1 LTLRARLCLAAL
13 SGVLTALTFPNVSLV
28 PLLAVCLVPLAAA
41 LSGLRARAGALVGGF
56 YGFVFWVATVPW
68 VAFTVHHFGEVSWAL
83 GVVALLLVGLLLI
96 PPFALFGAIV
106 AAGDVRG
113 PATRLL
119 LWPAAWVLQEAFRTD
134 YYFWGGFPWAYLAY
148 PLASAPPLMQSAA
161 IGGAWLT
168 SALVVGVNVAVWE
181 ALRERRGAMRAAWLC
196 GTGAVIAGAWLAGAV
211 SMRGLGAPREVARTL
226 RIGLV
231 QPNVGQE
238 TRWTAEARDAIWR
251 DLLER
256 TRRLA
261 RERHPALVLWP
272 ESAAPYAWS
281 FTPAMREE
289 LPALC
294 RELDVAI
301 LFSTVWSERPEDD
314 DAPYYNA
321 ALLVTKD
328 GPVLPPY
335 LKQHLVPFGEYVP
348 AAAVLKRI
356 QPISRAVPGG
366 FTPGGAATLVPFA
379 GVGLGGSVCY
389 EVVYP
394 SVARDEARAGADLL
408 FTLTNDAWY
417 GSLGAREQHFQAVAF
432 RAVET
437 RLPLVRAAITGI
449 SGLVDA
455 HGRVLERLG
464 PDVAGSFAADVAVSR
479 DGPPPPAV
487 RLATPF
493 LLVLEGGLG

>member
-1 LTLRARLCLAAL
+1 MTLRKRLALAAL
-13 SGVLTALTFPNVSLV
+13 SGVLTALAFPNASVV
-28 PLLAVCLVPLAAA
+28 ALLAVCLVPLAAA
-41 LSGLRARAGALVGGF
+41 LSGLRARAGALVAGF

-68 VAFTVHHFGEVSWAL
+68 VAFTVHRFGEVSWAL
-83 GVVALLLVGLLLI
+83 GAVALFLVALLLI

-106 AAGDVRG
+106 AAVDDARG

-134 YYFWGGFPWAYLAY
+134 YYFWGGFPWAYLCY
-148 PLASAPPLMQSAA
+148 PLASSPPLMQSAA
-161 IGGAWLT
+161 LGGAWLT
-168 SALVVGVNVAVWE
+168 SALVVAVNVAVFE
-181 ALRERRGAMRAAWLC
+181 AVRSRRGVRAAWL
-196 GTGAVIAGAWLAGAV
+196 GGAVAVIAGAWLAGAV
-211 SMRGLGAPREVARTL
+211 SMQRLDAPRKAARTL
-226 RIGLV
+226 RVGVI

-238 TRWTAEARDAIWR
+238 TRWTAETRDTIWR

-256 TRRLA
+256 TRRLV

-272 ESAAPYAWS
+272 ESAAPYSWS
-281 FTPAMREE
+281 FAPAMREE

-301 LFSTVWSERPEDD
+301 LFSTAWSERPEDD

-348 AAAVLKRI
+348 AGKVLRAIK
-356 QPISRAVPGG
+356 PISRAVPGG
-366 FTPGGAATLVPFA
+366 FTPGAAATLIPFG
-379 GVGLGGSVCY
+379 GVTLGGAVCY

-394 SVARDEARAGADLL
+394 SVARDEARGGADLL

-417 GSLGAREQHFQAVAF
+417 GSLGAREQHFQAVSF

-455 HGRVLERLG
+455 HGRVLARIG
-464 PDVAGSFAADVAVSR
+464 PDVAGSFAAD
-479 DGPPPPAV
+479 
-487 RLATPF
+487 
-493 LLVLEGGLG
+493 